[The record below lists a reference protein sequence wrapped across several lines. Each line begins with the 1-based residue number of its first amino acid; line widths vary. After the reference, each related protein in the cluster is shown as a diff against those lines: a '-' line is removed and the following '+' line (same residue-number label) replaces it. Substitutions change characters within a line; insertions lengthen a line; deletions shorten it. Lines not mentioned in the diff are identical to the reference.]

1 MIPPGDLLGRLV
13 RAAGC
18 DQRRRMKR
26 FLLHG
31 AGVRFQK
38 EEVCGETLGRGRKR
52 TETPP
57 GRLAVDP

>member
-1 MIPPGDLLGRLV
+1 
-13 RAAGC
+13 
-18 DQRRRMKR
+18 MKR